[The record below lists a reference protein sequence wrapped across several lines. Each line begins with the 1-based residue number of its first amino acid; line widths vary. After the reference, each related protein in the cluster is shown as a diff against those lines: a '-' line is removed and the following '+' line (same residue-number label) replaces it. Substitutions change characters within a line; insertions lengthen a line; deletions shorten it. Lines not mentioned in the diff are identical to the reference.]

1 MNQEILDYIE
11 KHRTYAHDLLVE
23 LAKIPAPSNHE
34 EKRAEFVKNW
44 FHQNGGTQAYID
56 EALNVVC
63 PLNVT
68 SSNPV
73 NVYMA
78 HMDVVFPDTSELPLV
93 ETEDKICCPGV
104 GDDTANLVALLLVAK
119 YVLEHHLTPK
129 EDKGFIFVAN
139 TGEEGLG
146 NLKGS
151 KKICETYKD
160 RIEEFV
166 SFDGYLNGLTND
178 AVGSERYKVEI
189 KTEGGH
195 SFGSFGNR
203 NAIQYL
209 ANMIDTLYELKPPV
223 SKGKTTYNVGTIQG
237 GTSVNTI
244 AEQAEMLYEYRS
256 DSKEDLSFM
265 RKHFNSVIEAYR
277 NKGVTV
283 NVTLLGERPCSSA
296 VDQEKLN
303 ALTTRTS
310 NVIKKYYKQDP
321 TISASST
328 DCNIP
333 LSLGIPAVCPGMIS
347 GAGAHTREEYILKDS
362 LIIGYHCAFEIIMHY
377 FLEEA

>member
-1 MNQEILDYIE
+1 MNQEIVDYIE
-11 KHRTYAHDLLVE
+11 AHRTYAHDLLVE
-23 LAKIPAPSNHE
+23 LAQIPSPSNHE

-44 FHQNGGTQAYID
+44 FHEHGASQAYID
-56 EALNVVC
+56 EALNVIC
-63 PLNVT
+63 PIGVT
-68 SSNPV
+68 DSNPV

-78 HMDVVFPDTSELPLV
+78 HLDVVFPDTTPLPLV
-93 ETEDKICCPGV
+93 ETDEKICCPGV

-119 YVLEHHLTPK
+119 YVLENHLMPK
-129 EDKGFIFVAN
+129 DEKGFVFVAN
-139 TGEEGLG
+139 AGEEGLG

-151 KKICETYKD
+151 KKICETYQG

-166 SFDGYLNGLTND
+166 SFDGYLNSICND

-209 ANMIDTLYELKPPV
+209 SSMINTLYELKPPV

-256 DSKEDLSFM
+256 DSKDDLAFM
-265 RKHFNSVIEAYR
+265 RKHFNSVIESYR
-277 NKGVTV
+277 NKGIEV

-296 VDQEKLN
+296 VDKDKLD
-303 ALTTRTS
+303 ALTSRTKE
-310 NVIKKYYKQDP
+310 IITKYYEKEP
-321 TISASST
+321 MITASST

-333 LSLGIPAVCPGMIS
+333 LSLGIPAVCPGMVS
-347 GAGAHTREEYILKDS
+347 GAKAHTREEYILKDS
-362 LIIGYHCAFEIIMHY
+362 LLTGYKCAFECIMYY
-377 FLEEA
+377 FMEK